1 MRTLEAQGKSIDEA
15 IFNGLKE
22 LGVSIDEVEIDII
35 QQESKGV
42 LGIGAKPAKVRLIER
57 EPEQIIIPD
66 YLTEADR
73 MHTGERSGP
82 RSDRNRPRQGRDNRD
97 RAPRNDRPR
106 QENERREDDGQSQ
119 SVAPRRDNRDRQ
131 DRRPRQAR
139 EEYIETPKKPEIEYT
154 AEAAENNP
162 AAEFLKG
169 LLSIMGI
176 EASILAN
183 VTEEGI
189 RLRIDSESMGILI
202 GHRGETLDAIQYL
215 TSLNVNRS
223 RKENGYTRVT
233 IDTEGYRDKREETLV
248 RLARK
253 VASQVRSTGR
263 PRALEPMNPYER
275 RVLHSAL
282 QNSQYV
288 TTYSEGEEPN
298 RRVVIAL
305 KEGVKPQR
313 NNNRPRGDRPA
324 RESRPN
330 QENVTQVEM
339 NETQPD
345 ENGEN

>member
-82 RSDRNRPRQGRDNRD
+82 RSDRNRPRQG
-97 RAPRNDRPR
+97 
-106 QENERREDDGQSQ
+106 
-119 SVAPRRDNRDRQ
+119 RDNRDRQ

-305 KEGVKPQR
+305 KEGVRPQR